1 MRIKSI
7 LVCGVLLAAAA
18 AASAQ
23 TKFSGAQQ
31 CAKSDPEYTVPVGDK
46 PDHVLLLA
54 KQKCTWTSG
63 EIAGVQIKEED
74 DTVTSDMSGSVGL
87 DKGFGV
93 GLMANGDKYFGHF
106 EGKTVIKDKAPVST
120 TGTFTFTGGTG
131 KLKGLKGK
139 CPYKGTFN
147 PDGTATFQIEGEY
160 TLPAAKK

>member
-1 MRIKSI
+1 MRIRSI
-7 LVCGVLLAAAA
+7 LVCGVLLAVAA

-23 TKFSGAQQ
+23 TKITGAQQ

-46 PDHVLLLA
+46 PDHVMLLA

-74 DTVTSDMSGSVGL
+74 DTVVSDMNGSVGL
-87 DKGFGV
+87 DKGYGV

-106 EGKTVIKDKAPVST
+106 EGKTVIKDKTPVSG

-131 KLKGLKGK
+131 KLKGIKGK